1 MLLAPC
7 SLLLAAF
14 PVKLTCQLANSQRLA
29 AAQVYAK
36 QNGGQYD
43 MAIDGVFA
51 IPLTPQFYKDL
62 FANATKPAPVGLG
75 VSSMVMF
82 EQDFLS
88 YWMDGAGAG
97 PWHYTLA
104 NATMGFEFLK
114 QQSDAAVEVNAT
126 IQCTYTITR
135 TICGC

>member
-1 MLLAPC
+1 M
-7 SLLLAAF
+7 
-14 PVKLTCQLANSQRLA
+14 
-29 AAQVYAK
+29 YAK